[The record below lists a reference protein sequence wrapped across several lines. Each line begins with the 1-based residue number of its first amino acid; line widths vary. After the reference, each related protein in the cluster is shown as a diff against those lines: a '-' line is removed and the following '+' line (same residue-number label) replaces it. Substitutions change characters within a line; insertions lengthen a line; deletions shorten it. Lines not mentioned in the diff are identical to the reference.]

1 MRQTVAEID
10 ETSSG
15 ANHRPS
21 ALSHR
26 DAGDDFICL
35 RYQVWYPSLDCAIRT
50 RYRTCAGCLNCEQGL
65 FNLKR
70 HSDAVS
76 RMRFVLPDSD

>member
-1 MRQTVAEID
+1 VGELDATITGENR
-10 ETSSG
+10 
-15 ANHRPS
+15 RPS

-26 DAGDDFICL
+26 DPGDDFICL

-50 RYRTCAGCLNCEQGL
+50 RYRTCPGCLSCEQGL

-76 RMRFVLPDSD
+76 RMRFVSPDRD